1 MSEISRREALGM
13 MAAAVPAALVLE
25 KDVMWR
31 ATRAVNRALAA
42 QAATGQAYAPEFFT
56 PEEWR
61 DLRVLVDLII
71 PRDEQSGSATDA
83 GVPEFI
89 DFVMI
94 DRPQMQD
101 AMRSGLAWL
110 DGESRRR
117 YDQAFAECETAQQTT
132 ILDDVA
138 WPARAS
144 EEMADGVHFFN
155 VVRDHTASAFWS
167 SKIGVEDIGYQ
178 GNVAVAEW
186 RGCPE
191 DALRKIGVSYE
202 EWEQR

>member
-1 MSEISRREALGM
+1 MSEMSRREALGM

-25 KDVMWR
+25 NDVMRR
-31 ATRAVNRALAA
+31 ATRAANRALAA

-61 DLRVLVDLII
+61 DLRVLVDHII
-71 PRDEQSGSATDA
+71 PRDEHSGSATEA

-94 DRPQMQD
+94 DRPHMQE

-117 YDQAFAECETAQQTT
+117 YDRAFAECEVAQQTA
-132 ILDDVA
+132 ILDDIA

-144 EEMADGVHFFN
+144 EDMADGVAFFN

-167 SKIGVEDIGYQ
+167 SQMGVEDIGYQ

-191 DALRKIGVSYE
+191 EALRRIGVSYE
-202 EWEQR
+202 EWERR